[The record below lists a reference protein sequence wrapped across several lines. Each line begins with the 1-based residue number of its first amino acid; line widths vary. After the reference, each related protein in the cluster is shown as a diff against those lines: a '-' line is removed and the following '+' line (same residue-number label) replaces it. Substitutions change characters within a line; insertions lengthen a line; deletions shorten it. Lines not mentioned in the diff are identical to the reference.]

1 MRLAIVVALAALWY
15 VAPSDVTGV
24 WNLDM
29 HWSGNDTHATGVC
42 TLKQDEQ
49 KLTGSCESAKSVV
62 TGEINDRK
70 LSIRIDVEQDGSK
83 GTMTFTG
90 TLDESGRAIEG
101 TCKIVGG
108 QDGTFTMKKQ

>member
-1 MRLAIVVALAALWY
+1 MRLAVLVALLAFCF
-15 VAPSDVTGV
+15 VPPSDVTGV

-29 HWSGNDTHATGVC
+29 HWSDRDTHSTGVC
-42 TLKQDEQ
+42 TMKQEEQ

-62 TGEINDRK
+62 TGEVNDRTV
-70 LSIRIDVEQDGSK
+70 SIRIDVEQDGSK

-90 TLDESGRAIEG
+90 TLDESGRAIAG

-108 QDGTFTMKKQ
+108 MEGTFTMKKQ

>member
-1 MRLAIVVALAALWY
+1 MRLAIFVALAAFCYL
-15 VAPSDVTGV
+15 APPDVTGV

-29 HWSGNDTHATGVC
+29 HWSGSDTHATGVC

-49 KLTGSCESAKSVV
+49 KVTGSCESAKSAV
-62 TGEINDRK
+62 TGEIDDRK
-70 LSIRIDVEQDGSK
+70 VSIRIDVEQEGTR

-90 TLDESGRAIEG
+90 TLDESGRTIEG
-101 TCKIVGG
+101 TCRIVGG